1 MKRFFCVVMSA
12 LGVATMSGCLR
23 REVRQTLYLAP
34 SGVAWTVIESQVRS
48 DEATPVERLA
58 EEHDFFLAA
67 SAGSHP
73 VAQAFRRLG
82 AEAVQTTWLRR
93 DRPYSVATEAR
104 FGDLRQLTLAILR
117 DAHVAGDVSLE
128 RRGCLTSFAVRVDVA
143 AEADAP
149 DAAALD
155 ALVTDLDTYRLVL
168 SEGRFV
174 AADGFQITDDGTTA
188 IPDQA
193 KMADEGHLTLFL
205 AWADEATKVTDP
217 KTKQRRQRRNDR

>member
-1 MKRFFCVVMSA
+1 MKRFFCVAMLA

-34 SGVAWTVIESQVRS
+34 SGVAWTVIESLVRS

-67 SAGSHP
+67 STGAHP

-82 AEAVQTTWLRR
+82 AQAVQTTWLRR

-104 FGDLRQLTLAILR
+104 FGDLRELTLAILR

-128 RRGCLTSFAVRVDVA
+128 RNGCRTSFAVHADVA
-143 AEADAP
+143 SASEAP
-149 DAAALD
+149 DADALD
-155 ALVTDLDTYRLVL
+155 ALVTDLDTYRFVL
-168 SEGRFV
+168 TEGRFV
-174 AADGFQITDDGTTA
+174 AANGFQITDDGTTA
-188 IPDQA
+188 IPDQS
-193 KMADEGHLTLFL
+193 KMADGGHLTVGL
-205 AWADEATKVTDP
+205 AWADESCRDP
-217 KTKQRRQRRNDR
+217 EP

>member
-1 MKRFFCVVMSA
+1 MKGFFSVVVLT
-12 LGVATMSGCLR
+12 LGAVTMSGCLR
-23 REVRQTLYLAP
+23 QEVRQTLYLAP

-73 VAQAFRRLG
+73 VAQAFRHLG
-82 AEAVQTTWLRR
+82 AQAVQTTWLRR

-104 FGDLRQLTLAILR
+104 FSDLRQLTLAILR

-128 RRGCLTSFAVRVDVA
+128 RQGCQTSFAVRADVA
-143 AEADAP
+143 TDAEAP

-168 SEGRFV
+168 TEGRFV
-174 AADGFQITDDGTTA
+174 AADGFHITDDGTTA
-188 IPDQA
+188 IPEQSRT
-193 KMADEGHLTLFL
+193 ADKGHLTLRL
-205 AWADEATKVTDP
+205 VWADESCRP
-217 KTKQRRQRRNDR
+217 SPEP

>member
-1 MKRFFCVVMSA
+1 MKGFFSVVVLA
-12 LGVATMSGCLR
+12 IGVVTMSGCLR
-23 REVRQTLYLAP
+23 KEVRHTLYLAP

-73 VAQAFRRLG
+73 VAQAFRHLG
-82 AEAVQTTWLRR
+82 AQAVQTTWLRR
-93 DRPYSVATEAR
+93 ERPYSVATEAR

-128 RRGCLTSFAVRVDVA
+128 RHGCQTSFAVRVDVA

-155 ALVTDLDTYRLVL
+155 ALVSDLDTYRLVL
-168 SEGRFV
+168 TEGRFI
-174 AADGFQITDDGTTA
+174 AADRFQITDDGTTA
-188 IPDQA
+188 IPDQS
-193 KMADEGHLTLFL
+193 KTADKGDVTLGL
-205 AWADEATKVTDP
+205 LWADESC
-217 KTKQRRQRRNDR
+217 RRES